1 MIVDAVLGVSMSSLT
16 LETKKN
22 KNKSLFAVDM
32 PKIKHYISLLMTFVH
47 ANIKNNHR
55 DKLLGLLWT
64 LLDPLMMMLVYLFLV
79 MIVFHN
85 RVHQFPIY
93 LYTGLIAWRYF
104 SLSCTSASTCFKNN
118 RALILASSFPRVIIP
133 LSVVLSS
140 AYDFI
145 FSAIVLVFLYLILQ
159 VPISFLVVF
168 VPLVF
173 LLQTL
178 FNLGWAMMIAVIGVR
193 FTDLSNI
200 LTFVMR
206 LGWYLS
212 PGLYAVNQLP
222 EKYLKFYMLNPMA
235 IFFETYRD
243 LTLYRKWPDL
253 HYIEY
258 VLIVSVTVCLVGL
271 VYFIKN
277 EQKVIKYI

>member
-1 MIVDAVLGVSMSSLT
+1 MDFIASQEKNNNKFSLSAINV
-16 LETKKN
+16 K
-22 KNKSLFAVDM
+22 
-32 PKIKHYISLLMTFVH
+32 KIKHYSKLVMTFVH

-79 MIVFHN
+79 MVVFHN
-85 RVHQFPIY
+85 RVHNFPIY

-104 SLSCTSASTCFKNN
+104 SLSCMAASTCFRTN
-118 RALILASSFPRVIIP
+118 RSLILASNFPRVIIP
-133 LSVVLSS
+133 LSIVLSS

-159 VPISFLVVF
+159 VPITPLVVF
-168 VPLVF
+168 IPLIFV
-173 LLQTL
+173 LQTL
-178 FNLGWAMMIAVIGVR
+178 FNLGWALIFSVLGVR
-193 FTDLSNI
+193 LTDLSNI

-212 PGLYAVNQLP
+212 PGLYSISQLP
-222 EKYLKFYMLNPMA
+222 EKYLKFYMLNPMTV
-235 IFFETYRD
+235 FFEIYRD
-243 LTLYRKWPDL
+243 LTMYGKWPNL
-253 HYIEY
+253 LYVEYIF
-258 VLIVSVTVCLVGL
+258 VISLLVCITGL
-271 VYFIKN
+271 VIFIKN